1 MKSIAHKLR
10 LSIAIIIFLLTISS
24 IVYLFLNPS
33 VVVTLPLMKIATIT
47 GISMLIFFILFG
59 RLGCSFVCPFG
70 IFQDIISLF
79 FDRMN
84 EKRPNWIGKYII
96 LAISILLFGAF
107 IVKYKD
113 LPSMN
118 LPLILGISAGVLFV
132 IVGVLSAFKDRLF
145 CTHICPCGTLVGL
158 ISKFS
163 LFKLKID
170 KEKCMCCGVC
180 ERSCPSCSI
189 DACEENI
196 DNETCV
202 KCLKCMSNCPKEA
215 IGFKFLG

>member
-70 IFQDIISLF
+70 IVQDIISLF